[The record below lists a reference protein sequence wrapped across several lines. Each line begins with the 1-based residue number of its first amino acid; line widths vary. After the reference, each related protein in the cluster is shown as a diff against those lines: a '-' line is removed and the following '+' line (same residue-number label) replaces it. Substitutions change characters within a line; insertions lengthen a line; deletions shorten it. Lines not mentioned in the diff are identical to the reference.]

1 MLQDD
6 RDERLEMRGSR
17 EQELDEQIKSAD
29 FLVHKNVVLNMNH
42 QWLSVRK
49 DNFKLTLLYFRV

>member
-29 FLVHKNVVLNMNH
+29 FLVHKNVVLNRNH
-42 QWLSVRK
+42 QWLSKRK
-49 DNFKLTLLYFRV
+49 DNFKLTLLYYRV